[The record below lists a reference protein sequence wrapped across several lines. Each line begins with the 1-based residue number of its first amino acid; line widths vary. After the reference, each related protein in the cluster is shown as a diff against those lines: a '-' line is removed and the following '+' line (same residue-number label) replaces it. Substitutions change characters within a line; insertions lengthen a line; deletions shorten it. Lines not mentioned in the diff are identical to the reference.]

1 LRRDRRTSKE
11 ERAMIDEIYGEMNDA
26 VKKAHEALRQT
37 LGRIRTG
44 RANAALLD
52 SVRVDYYGSLTPLI
66 QLASISTP
74 EPRLLMV
81 KPFDRGS
88 VADVEKAIQSADLGL
103 NPASDGEIIRIPIPP
118 LTEER
123 RREFVKMA
131 RKHGEECK
139 ISVRN
144 ARRDC
149 NDLLKELETGGE
161 APKDDVARAL
171 KKIQEMTDEAVA
183 KIDEIVEAKEKD
195 ITEV

>member
-1 LRRDRRTSKE
+1 
-11 ERAMIDEIYGEMNDA
+11 MINEVYDEMNDSVA
-26 VKKAHEALRQT
+26 KALESLRQT
-37 LGRIRTG
+37 LSRIRTG

-66 QLASISTP
+66 QLATISTP

-81 KPFDRGS
+81 KPFDRSS
-88 VADVEKAIQSADLGL
+88 VANVEKAILSADLGL
-103 NPASDGEIIRIPIPP
+103 NPTSDGEIIRIPIPP

-123 RREFVKMA
+123 RREFVKVA
-131 RKHGEECK
+131 RKYGEECK
-139 ISVRN
+139 VSVRN

-149 NDLLKELETGGE
+149 NDLLKELETGGD

-183 KIDEIVEAKEKD
+183 KIDKMVEAKEKD

>member
-1 LRRDRRTSKE
+1 
-11 ERAMIDEIYGEMNDA
+11 MIDEVYEEMNDSVA
-26 VKKAHEALRQT
+26 KAHESLRQT
-37 LGRIRTG
+37 LSRIRTG

-171 KKIQEMTDEAVA
+171 KKIQEMTDDAVC

>member
-1 LRRDRRTSKE
+1 MIE
-11 ERAMIDEIYGEMNDA
+11 EIFDEMKGSVA
-26 VKKAHEALRQT
+26 KAHDALRQT

-88 VADVEKAIQSADLGL
+88 VADVEKAILSADLGL
-103 NPASDGEIIRIPIPP
+103 NPTSDGEIIRIPIPP

-123 RREFVKMA
+123 RQEFVKVA

-149 NDLLKELETGGE
+149 NDLLKELENAGE

-171 KKIQEMTDEAVA
+171 KKIQEMTDQAVA